1 MSIFG
6 SNEKKVED
14 NTTFIFDTEKDN
26 INQSNLAKDI
36 KIHGSIEAKD
46 YIEFSGHITGTI
58 KSSTINLKPSSYV
71 KGTITGDT
79 VTIEGELDGDIQAKD
94 LYIKSTAKIKGNLH
108 YNNLKAQGGASLDVQ
123 LIKGLDDEIKEKPSK
138 QKKSKKG

>member
-6 SNEKKVED
+6 SNEKKVEEK
-14 NTTFIFDTEKDN
+14 TTFNFDIDREN

-46 YIEFSGHITGTI
+46 YIDFAGHITGTI
-58 KSSTINLKPSSYV
+58 KSSTIYLKPDSYV

-79 VTIEGELDGDIQAKD
+79 ITIEGEVDGDIQAKD
-94 LYIKSTAKIKGNLH
+94 CLLYTS
-108 YNNLKAQGGASLDVQ
+108 
-123 LIKGLDDEIKEKPSK
+123 PSPRD
-138 QKKSKKG
+138 

>member
-46 YIEFSGHITGTI
+46 YIEFSGNITGTI

-94 LYIKSTAKIKGNLH
+94 LYIKSTAKIKGTIRYTNIDIQNGSIINADLF
-108 YNNLKAQGGASLDVQ
+108 YS
-123 LIKGLDDEIKEKPSK
+123 S
-138 QKKSKKG
+138 

>member
-6 SNEKKVED
+6 SNEKKVEEK
-14 NTTFIFDTEKDN
+14 TTFNFDIDREN

-46 YIEFSGHITGTI
+46 YIDFAGYLTGTI
-58 KSSTINLKPSSYV
+58 KSSTIHLKSNSYV

-79 VTIEGELDGDIQAKD
+79 ITIEGEVDGDIHAKD
-94 LYIKSTAKIKGNLH
+94 LHIKSTAKIKGNIR
-108 YNNLKAQGGASLDVQ
+108 YNNIDIQNGSIINADLFYS
-123 LIKGLDDEIKEKPSK
+123 S
-138 QKKSKKG
+138 

>member
-6 SNEKKVED
+6 SNEKKVEET
-14 NTTFIFDTEKDN
+14 TTFNFDIDREN

-46 YIEFSGHITGTI
+46 YIDFAGHITGTI
-58 KSSTINLKPSSYV
+58 KSSTVYLKPDSYV

-79 VTIEGELDGDIQAKD
+79 VTIEGEVDGDIQAKD
-94 LYIKSTAKIKGNLH
+94 LHIKSTARIKGNIRYTNIDIQSGSIINADL
-108 YNNLKAQGGASLDVQ
+108 YYS
-123 LIKGLDDEIKEKPSK
+123 S
-138 QKKSKKG
+138 

>member
-6 SNEKKVED
+6 SNEKKVEEK
-14 NTTFIFDTEKDN
+14 TTFNFDIDGEN

-46 YIEFSGHITGTI
+46 YIDFAGHITGTI
-58 KSSTINLKPSSYV
+58 KSSTIYLKPDSYV

-79 VTIEGELDGDIQAKD
+79 ITIEGEVDGDIQAKD
-94 LYIKSTAKIKGNLH
+94 LHIKSTAKIKGNIRYTNIDIQNGSIINADLF
-108 YNNLKAQGGASLDVQ
+108 YS
-123 LIKGLDDEIKEKPSK
+123 S
-138 QKKSKKG
+138 

>member
-6 SNEKKVED
+6 NNEKKVEEK
-14 NTTFIFDTEKDN
+14 TTFNFDIDKET

-46 YIEFSGHITGTI
+46 YIDFAGHINGTI
-58 KSSTINLKPSSYV
+58 KSTTINLKPSSYV

-79 VTIEGELDGDIQAKD
+79 ITIEGEVDGDIQAKD
-94 LYIKSTAKIKGNLH
+94 LHIKSTAKIKGTIRYTNIDIQNGSIINADLF
-108 YNNLKAQGGASLDVQ
+108 YS
-123 LIKGLDDEIKEKPSK
+123 S
-138 QKKSKKG
+138 